1 MKNPFLKLPSSRRI
15 PKKAILS
22 LCHSQSLQWPTGGA
36 WIFKEKLGIESRS
49 DGVVAP
55 MSPSVAHWCRAPHFL
70 SRLPMMDLER
80 EAEICPRRL
89 GTGLSARSKSRTF
102 TLPAPNMDSA
112 TLGTGYSST
121 LTAGFSKWRNP
132 SPIPRSIQFVRH
144 QQNKRNLLFKS
155 LKCVLISHPSLAA
168 VRLRSLASEFT
179 GLTEPIDRVKRLLHY
194 AELLPPFDESAR
206 VPANRVTGC
215 TAEVWLDVRL
225 DEFGG
230 RAAPEEVLKMKAEDL
245 MEMNVGVGLGVRA
258 HSRVNAWHNI
268 LTSMQ
273 KRTEA
278 LVAERERRAEPQT
291 QVVSG

>member
-1 MKNPFLKLPSSRRI
+1 
-15 PKKAILS
+15 
-22 LCHSQSLQWPTGGA
+22 
-36 WIFKEKLGIESRS
+36 
-49 DGVVAP
+49 
-55 MSPSVAHWCRAPHFL
+55 
-70 SRLPMMDLER
+70 MDLER

-230 RAAPEEVLKMKAEDL
+230 TRFAVDSDSEITKAAPEEVLKMKAEDL

>member
-1 MKNPFLKLPSSRRI
+1 MFI
-15 PKKAILS
+15 IW
-22 LCHSQSLQWPTGGA
+22 SLQ
-36 WIFKEKLGIESRS
+36 ESK
-49 DGVVAP
+49 P
-55 MSPSVAHWCRAPHFL
+55 
-70 SRLPMMDLER
+70 
-80 EAEICPRRL
+80 
-89 GTGLSARSKSRTF
+89 K
-102 TLPAPNMDSA
+102 MDSA
-112 TLGTGYSST
+112 TLGTGYSCT

-132 SPIPRSIQFVRH
+132 SQIPRSIQFVRH

-230 RAAPEEVLKMKAEDL
+230 TRFAVDSDSEITKGFCSCLIRVLDGAAPEEVLKMKAEDL

>member
-1 MKNPFLKLPSSRRI
+1 
-15 PKKAILS
+15 
-22 LCHSQSLQWPTGGA
+22 
-36 WIFKEKLGIESRS
+36 
-49 DGVVAP
+49 
-55 MSPSVAHWCRAPHFL
+55 
-70 SRLPMMDLER
+70 
-80 EAEICPRRL
+80 
-89 GTGLSARSKSRTF
+89 
-102 TLPAPNMDSA
+102 MDSA

-121 LTAGFSKWRNP
+121 LIAGFSKWRNP
-132 SPIPRSIQFVRH
+132 SSIPRSIQFVRH

-155 LKCVLISHPSLAA
+155 LKCVLISHPSIAA

-179 GLTEPIDRVKRLLHY
+179 GLTEPIDRVKRLLYY

-230 RAAPEEVLKMKAEDL
+230 TRFAVDSDSEITKGFCSCLIRVLDGAAPEEVLKMKAEDL